1 MELNLFIAFTAGLIS
16 FFTPCVTVLVPAF
29 LSHLAGVSLSDPAQ
43 IAQRRWQ
50 IFHNTIA
57 FVLGFSIV
65 FILLGAALGV
75 LSSFVL
81 DYQIWLSRIGGL
93 LIIYFGLVSLNLVPS
108 PFHFSSS
115 ISPSSVSSL
124 KLLGSFIVGSTF
136 AIGWSSCVGP
146 VLAAIL
152 VLAGASA
159 SLGSGVTLLTFYSLG
174 LMIPFLLVGLF
185 TTQSAQVLSKHPKLI
200 VNISKLGGILLIILG
215 VLVFTD
221 QFRRLV
227 GLLYSLSPIRV

>member
-16 FFTPCVTVLVPAF
+16 FFAPCVTVLVPAF
-29 LSHLAGVSLSDPAQ
+29 LSHLAGVSLSDPNQ
-43 IAQRRWQ
+43 VAQRRWQ
-50 IFHNTIA
+50 IFYNTLA
-57 FVLGFSIV
+57 FILGFTVV

-81 DYQIWLSRIGGL
+81 DYQIWIGRIGGL
-93 LIIYFGLVSLNLVPS
+93 LIIYFGLVSLNILPS
-108 PFHFSSS
+108 PFHFSAAV
-115 ISPSSVSSL
+115 SPKTVSSL
-124 KLLGSFIVGSTF
+124 KLVGSFIVGSTF

-159 SLGSGVTLLTFYSLG
+159 SLSSGVTLLLFYSLG
-174 LMIPFLLVGLF
+174 LMLPFLLVGLF
-185 TTQSAQVLSKHPKLI
+185 TVKASNFLSRHPKLI
-200 VNISKLGGILLIILG
+200 VNISRLGGVLLIILG

-227 GLLYSLSPIRV
+227 GLLYSFSPLRI